1 MYIYISD
8 MTWLLVAMPWHRFI
22 TFCAPQNRWPGF
34 FLASPSGSSMT
45 AANKVC
51 IHVDLAGCDQ
61 FNNQNLLRDMG
72 VSGNKVY
79 CILQKLII
87 YIYNGENDDIL

>member
-1 MYIYISD
+1 MCIYVYIYIRHDLASCGYA
-8 MTWLLVAMPWHRFI
+8 MASFHYLLCTTKSVAR
-22 TFCAPQNRWPGF
+22 F

-72 VSGNKVY
+72 VWK
-79 CILQKLII
+79 
-87 YIYNGENDDIL
+87 